1 MDAVTYP
8 DAQVIQFVETNV
20 VPVRLAFDAKPESDD
35 FKVKWTP
42 TLIVLDTEGEE
53 HHRTTGFLGPE
64 ELIPMIMLGMGKIK
78 FDREVFSEALD
89 DLNKLLEQYP
99 KSDSAPEAIYYRGVS
114 GYKHTHDA
122 EPLKE
127 AYERLQGD
135 YPSSEWAK
143 RAAPYRLL

>member
-8 DAQVIQFVETNV
+8 NSSVVEFVEENV
-20 VPVRLAFDAKPESDD
+20 VPLRLSFDVKPESDD

-42 TLIVLDTEGEE
+42 TLIVLDAEGEE

-64 ELIPMIMLGMGKIK
+64 ELMPMIMLGIGKAR
-78 FDREVFSEALD
+78 FDSEVFSEALES
-89 DLNKLLEQYP
+89 LNRLLAQYP

-114 GYKHTHDA
+114 GYKHSHDA
-122 EPLKE
+122 GPLKE
-127 AYERLQGD
+127 AYEKLQSE